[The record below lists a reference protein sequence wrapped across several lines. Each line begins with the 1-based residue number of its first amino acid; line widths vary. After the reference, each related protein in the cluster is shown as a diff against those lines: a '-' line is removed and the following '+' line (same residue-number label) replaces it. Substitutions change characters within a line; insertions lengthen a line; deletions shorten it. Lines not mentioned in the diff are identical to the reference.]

1 MDVCFQ
7 IWAPCSNEGKVG
19 SWGQG
24 GDRGWGDHV
33 TQGTVGSPGRQARVA
48 KVELSW
54 SSLSDFASRSAHVE
68 KGAGSEREG
77 RSGAEGREWGG
88 VAGET
93 EGNETTFSSHGP
105 RLL

>member
-7 IWAPCSNEGKVG
+7 IWSPCSNEGKVG
-19 SWGQG
+19 SSGQG

-33 TQGTVGSPGRQARVA
+33 TQETVESAGRQARIA

-54 SSLSDFASRSAHVE
+54 SSRSGFASRGAHVG
-68 KGAGSEREG
+68 KGAGSGREG

-93 EGNETTFSSHGP
+93 EGNETTFSSHGL